1 VTVPASSAAEGG
13 VAQDPVGAQ
22 APPGSKLREAIQC
35 PGMSDSDSGSQDRSG
50 DRARAEQA
58 VRDRH
63 DAGELDRATT
73 LAIEL
78 YGAEVYGFLHALA
91 REEDVAAE
99 AFSTFTEDL
108 WKGLGK
114 FRWESS
120 LRTWAYALARNALHR
135 VRRDPARRP
144 GRNIPLSQ
152 VGAISGMAE
161 AIRSATSP
169 HLRTDVKDR
178 FAQLREELDPDDH
191 ALLILRVD
199 RKMSW
204 REIARAMPAEPGG
217 EQDVEKRAATL
228 RKRFERAKSSLRELA
243 LRNGLIQKD

>member
-1 VTVPASSAAEGG
+1 MADDEPSDRGDRLAE
-13 VAQDPVGAQ
+13 
-22 APPGSKLREAIQC
+22 
-35 PGMSDSDSGSQDRSG
+35 
-50 DRARAEQA
+50 RARAEQG

-63 DAGELDRATT
+63 AAGDFDGATT
-73 LAIEL
+73 RAIEL
-78 YGAEVYGFLHALA
+78 YGAELYGFLHALA
-91 REEDVAAE
+91 REEDTAAE
-99 AFSTFTEDL
+99 AFSVFTEDL
-108 WKGLGK
+108 WKGLPK

-152 VGAISGMAE
+152 VGALSGLAE
-161 AIRSATSP
+161 VVRSVTSP
-169 HLRTDVKDR
+169 HLRTEVKDR
-178 FAQLREELDPDDH
+178 FARLREQLDPDDH

-217 EQDVEKRAATL
+217 EQDLEKRAATL
-228 RKRFERAKSSLRELA
+228 RKRFERAKSMLRDLA
-243 LRNGLIQKD
+243 AQSGLMPKE